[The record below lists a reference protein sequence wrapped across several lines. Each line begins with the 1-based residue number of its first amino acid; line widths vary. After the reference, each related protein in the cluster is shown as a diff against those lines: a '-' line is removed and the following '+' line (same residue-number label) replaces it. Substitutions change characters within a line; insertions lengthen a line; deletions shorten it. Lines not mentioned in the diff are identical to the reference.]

1 MVETITCSEDRS
13 LNYGLAGS
21 RRYLLTYVEHSAG
34 MVAARGKKFPLL
46 GRSPVRGED
55 LSARS
60 NASFAKRPPKVR
72 ARTPDTAHAASVE
85 RKSAM
90 TTRKMDDKDIERMI
104 DIIGD
109 GELSAEAQERLQQEG
124 LWPLYES
131 VRQMAYTAFVFGH
144 PNG

>member
-1 MVETITCSEDRS
+1 
-13 LNYGLAGS
+13 
-21 RRYLLTYVEHSAG
+21 
-34 MVAARGKKFPLL
+34 
-46 GRSPVRGED
+46 
-55 LSARS
+55 
-60 NASFAKRPPKVR
+60 
-72 ARTPDTAHAASVE
+72 
-85 RKSAM
+85 M
-90 TTRKMDDKDIERMI
+90 TTDKMDDKDIERMI